1 VAWDAGLDFV
11 KHSDGRADLPRSAIA
26 ALVAIMLHERRRD
39 RLRAS
44 GSECARPAHARAM
57 PEVVARRVIEM
68 ALHGLRDPKELADK
82 AVRFLATN
90 SRYSAAAG
98 PQDASDLLLS

>member
-1 VAWDAGLDFV
+1 
-11 KHSDGRADLPRSAIA
+11 
-26 ALVAIMLHERRRD
+26 
-39 RLRAS
+39 
-44 GSECARPAHARAM
+44 M